1 MNTKIFSWHKFMNL
15 NQNQDLVQIYSWIIL
30 AISTLLVAGW
40 IGFFVFLPIKSGM
53 STIYELEDRFLPRA
67 GEWF

>member
-1 MNTKIFSWHKFMNL
+1 MA
-15 NQNQDLVQIYSWIIL
+15 QIHELESKSRFGTRYIVGIIL

-53 STIYELEDRFLPRA
+53 STIYEPVSYTHLRA
-67 GEWF
+67 HETG